1 MLTGLLLIRIPHRF
15 LKSTVY
21 HIYKDLRPGY
31 HAFTLR
37 VTVRV
42 NFFYYGQGRLS
53 FKAGFHMLHK
63 SQTTSYFTIS
73 QLSQIC
79 QCTRSTSLPN
89 VFLGE
94 LETLFYLGLG
104 GTGTKQLEEWLPLSR
119 LFYLL
124 PWESSSLK
132 KQKLKVNTE
141 VFLKGPPTEI
151 PAGEPEVAL

>member
-1 MLTGLLLIRIPHRF
+1 MLTVLLLRIPHRF

-141 VFLKGPPTEI
+141 VFWKGPPTEI

>member
-1 MLTGLLLIRIPHRF
+1 MLTVLLLRIPHRF